1 MSSKPMPETHRV
13 EYKRELTPELDLEKE
28 VIAFLNTPEG
38 GFIYIGIDKVGQRVG
53 VTDVDGDMLKVKDR
67 IKNNISPSAMG
78 LFDLVEEEGPPGV
91 HCIKLIV
98 ASGSEKPYAKKK
110 YGLSEKGCFIR
121 LGTAAEPMPAAM
133 IDKLFASRT
142 RNSIGKIKA
151 HRQSLSFEQ
160 LRIYYEEKR
169 KPLGKQFKTNLELT
183 TEDGALNYAAY
194 LLADENGTSIKV
206 AKYRGKDRIHLIE
219 SNEYGYCSL
228 IKATKS
234 VLDKLDLENKTAS
247 TITAKERIDV
257 RLWSPIALREAVIN
271 AIVHNDYTREV
282 PPKFEIFADRIELT
296 SACALPEGLTQ
307 AEFFEGYSIPRNKE
321 LMRVF
326 RDLEMVEH
334 LGSGLPRITEFYGPD
349 CFRFTENFLRIT
361 FPASRPVYADE
372 ETAPVAGQATEQVES
387 QPESRL
393 ESRLESKLAA
403 KVILQL
409 NATALGKL
417 ALAQGLGHQ
426 SVSGE
431 LNKQIRRLL
440 DSGLIEYTLPD
451 KPNSRLQQYRLT
463 EQGRDLLK

>member
-1 MSSKPMPETHRV
+1 MNNAPMTETHRI
-13 EYKRELTPELDLEKE
+13 EFKRELTPELDLEKE
-28 VIAFLNTPEG
+28 VIAFLNSFEG
-38 GFIYIGIDKVGQRVG
+38 GFIYLGIDKTGQRLG
-53 VTDVDGDMLKVKDR
+53 VADVDGDMLKAKDR

-91 HCIKLIV
+91 HCIKIIV

-121 LGTAAEPMPAAM
+121 LGTAAEPMPVAM
-133 IDKLFASRT
+133 IEKLFASRT

-151 HRQSLSFEQ
+151 HRQALSFEQ

-169 KPLGKQFKTNLELT
+169 KPLGQQFKTNLELT
-183 TEDGALNYAAY
+183 TDDGAFNYAAY

-206 AKYRGKDRIHLIE
+206 AKYRGKDRIHLTE

-228 IKATKS
+228 IKATKA

-247 TITAKERIDV
+247 TITAKARIDR
-257 RLWSPIALREAVIN
+257 RLWSAIALREAVIN

-282 PPKFEIFADRIELT
+282 PPKFEIFADRIEIT

-334 LGSGLPRITEFYGPD
+334 LGSGLPRITEFYGPE

-361 FPASRPVYADE
+361 FAASGPIYAEEDEARPVTMQVTTQVTMQVKQLLSVM
-372 ETAPVAGQATEQVES
+372 TAEHARQELQTLLGLANREHFRKTYLVPA
-387 QPESRL
+387 
-393 ESRLESKLAA
+393 LAA
-403 KVILQL
+403 
-409 NATALGKL
+409 
-417 ALAQGLGHQ
+417 
-426 SVSGE
+426 
-431 LNKQIRRLL
+431 
-440 DSGLIEYTLPD
+440 GLIEPTLPD

-463 EQGRDLLK
+463 DKAKDTPWS

>member
-1 MSSKPMPETHRV
+1 MSSKPMP
-13 EYKRELTPELDLEKE
+13 
-28 VIAFLNTPEG
+28 A
-38 GFIYIGIDKVGQRVG
+38 
-53 VTDVDGDMLKVKDR
+53 
-67 IKNNISPSAMG
+67 A
-78 LFDLVEEEGPPGV
+78 
-91 HCIKLIV
+91 LI
-98 ASGSEKPYAKKK
+98 E
-110 YGLSEKGCFIR
+110 
-121 LGTAAEPMPAAM
+121 
-133 IDKLFASRT
+133 KLFATRT

-151 HRQSLSFEQ
+151 HRQALSFEQ

-169 KPLGKQFKTNLELT
+169 KPLNKQFKTNLELT

-307 AEFFEGYSIPRNKE
+307 AEFFEGYSLPRNKE

-361 FPASRPVYADE
+361 FPASRPVYAAE
-372 ETAPVAGQATEQVES
+372 EMCAGGYKWHKYRILYNSWRINKFQV
-387 QPESRL
+387 L
-393 ESRLESKLAA
+393 
-403 KVILQL
+403 LQM
-409 NATALGKL
+409 
-417 ALAQGLGHQ
+417 Q
-426 SVSGE
+426 
-431 LNKQIRRLL
+431 
-440 DSGLIEYTLPD
+440 
-451 KPNSRLQQYRLT
+451 
-463 EQGRDLLK
+463 

>member
-1 MSSKPMPETHRV
+1 MSHSAMPETHRI

-38 GFIYIGIDKVGQRVG
+38 GLIYLGIDKAGVRVG
-53 VTDVDGDMLKVKDR
+53 VIDVDGDMLKVKDR
-67 IKNNISPSAMG
+67 IKHNIAPSAMG
-78 LFDLVEEEGPPGV
+78 LFDLVDEESPPGV
-91 HCIKLIV
+91 HCIKIIV

-110 YGLSEKGCFIR
+110 YGLSEKGCFLRI
-121 LGTAAEPMPAAM
+121 GTAAEPMPVAM
-133 IDKLFASRT
+133 IEKLFATRT
-142 RNSIGKIKA
+142 RNSIGKIKS
-151 HRQSLSFEQ
+151 HRQALSFEQ
-160 LRIYYEEKR
+160 LRIYYDEKR
-169 KPLGKQFKTNLELT
+169 KPLNKQFKTNLELT

-234 VLDKLDLENKTAS
+234 VLNKLDLENKTAS

-334 LGSGLPRITEFYGPD
+334 LGSGLPRITEFYGPE

-361 FPASRPVYADE
+361 FAASRPVHAED
-372 ETAPVAGQATEQVES
+372 TTDPVTPQVTEQVTE
-387 QPESRL
+387 Q
-393 ESRLESKLAA
+393 
-403 KVILQL
+403 V
-409 NATALGKL
+409 
-417 ALAQGLGHQ
+417 
-426 SVSGE
+426 
-431 LNKQIRRLL
+431 RRLCL
-440 DSGLIEYTLPD
+440 TLVQGARGTKELMQFLNLKHRPSFLEGYLNPALQRHLVEMTQPDSPRSPTQ
-451 KPNSRLQQYRLT
+451 KYRLT
-463 EQGRDLLK
+463 EQGKAVLK